1 MACDLWGE
9 EQEVDDAVAGGNV
22 LKGCVGSD
30 TERLRPSVPGRGDR
44 VQFSDLIWEQA
55 QGLVQS
61 MPTMAGL
68 PVGGRMKSGKVVPE
82 AANS

>member
-30 TERLRPSVPGRGDR
+30 TETLRPSVPGRGDR
-44 VQFSDLIWEQA
+44 VQFSDLIWSKHRAWSRACPPWQVFL
-55 QGLVQS
+55 LV
-61 MPTMAGL
+61 
-68 PVGGRMKSGKVVPE
+68 VG
-82 AANS
+82 